1 MLPITIGIV
10 IGLILSLQTAVNS
23 RLRGFIGSPYQASF
37 VSFTVGTLFLAIVM
51 LASHESLG
59 VSGQMFATQPWWIWI
74 GGLLGVIFLT
84 TNILLFPHIGG
95 VQTAIMPILGQVLMG
110 SIIDNFGW
118 FSSTQQPL
126 TLVRVTG
133 LLLALI
139 GIVITV
145 ALPDI
150 LLRRA
155 SGQLKTTATVGNP
168 WPWRLLGIF
177 TGALGATQPTI
188 NGRLGLALNSA
199 LHAAFIS
206 FLVGALC
213 LFFIVIIVNH
223 GFREIARATGHGKPW
238 WIWIGG
244 AMGGVFVLGNAY
256 LAPIIGTGQTVVFAL
271 LGQIA
276 GGLLVDQFGLLGAQR
291 KPVVPVQLLGLLILI
306 GGVVLIRLF

>member
-1 MLPITIGIV
+1 MIPIIIGVV
-10 IGLILSLQTAVNS
+10 IGMILSLQTAVNS

-37 VSFTVGTLFLAIVM
+37 VSFTVGTLFLAAVLLVLRQPI
-51 LASHESLG
+51 G
-59 VSGQMFATQPWWIWI
+59 VSGQLFVTQPWWIWI
-74 GGLLGVIFLT
+74 GGFLGVIFLT

-118 FSSTQQPL
+118 FHSPHQAL
-126 TLVRVTG
+126 TLVRIGG
-133 LLLALI
+133 LLLVLA
-139 GIVITV
+139 GIIIAI
-145 ALPDI
+145 ALPE
-150 LLRRA
+150 LQQQHTLN
-155 SGQLKTTATVGNP
+155 QLTKPAGNP
-168 WPWRLLGIF
+168 WPWRLLGIV
-177 TGALGATQPTI
+177 TGAIGATQTTI

-199 LHAAFIS
+199 VHAAFVS
-206 FLVGALC
+206 FLVGAVS
-213 LFFIVIIVNH
+213 LFFIVLLVNH
-223 GFREIARATGHGKPW
+223 GFREITRATGHGRPW

-244 AMGGVFVLGNAY
+244 AMGGIFVLGNTY

-291 KPVVPVQLLGLLILI
+291 KPVVPVQLIGLVVLI

>member
-10 IGLILSLQTAVNS
+10 IGIILSLQSAVNS
-23 RLRGFIGSPYQASF
+23 RLRSFIGSPYQASF
-37 VSFTVGTLFLAIVM
+37 VSFTIGTLFLAVVM
-51 LASHESLG
+51 LASRESLG
-59 VSGQMFATQPWWIWI
+59 VSGNIFATQPWWIWI

-95 VQTAIMPILGQVLMG
+95 VQTAIMPILGQVFMG

-118 FSSTQQPL
+118 FNSTQQPL
-126 TLVRVTG
+126 TWVRATG
-133 LLLALI
+133 LLLALA

-150 LLRRA
+150 LRRRA
-155 SGQLKTTATVGNP
+155 NGQSDAASAGNP
-168 WPWRLLGIF
+168 WPWRLLGIC
-177 TGALGATQPTI
+177 TGALGAMQTTI

-213 LFFIVIIVNH
+213 LFFIVLVVNH
-223 GFREIARATGHGKPW
+223 GFREIKRATGHGKPW

-244 AMGGVFVLGNAY
+244 AMGGIFVLGNAY

-276 GGLLVDQFGLLGAQR
+276 GGLLVDQFGLLGAKR
-291 KPVVPVQLLGLLILI
+291 KPVVAVQLLGLLILI